1 MHFESSLLAGMF
13 PDLSFGPAENAAL
26 LRSLGKHRQAMS
38 DFMKED
44 IADKSVFILFDGHRL
59 ISSSETME
67 FAELGYDSKRR
78 FMPQINLMYVFSLDD
93 TVGTPVYYKQL
104 IGSTPDVSAF
114 SDVLKE
120 SGIANSTCTIV
131 ADKSFAS
138 DADFELLDERNLQY
152 IILIRRGNAVIK
164 TMLPVQRTSFEDIF
178 SYNGRAIQAH
188 KIAKDE
194 SDSGTQN
201 CQG

>member
-1 MHFESSLLAGMF
+1 MESDLCNSAVAYEWEPTFKRLPMHFESSLLAGMF

-78 FMPQINLMYVFSLDD
+78 FMPQINLMYVFSLEH
-93 TVGTPVYYKQL
+93 
-104 IGSTPDVSAF
+104 SR
-114 SDVLKE
+114 
-120 SGIANSTCTIV
+120 
-131 ADKSFAS
+131 
-138 DADFELLDERNLQY
+138 LLQ
-152 IILIRRGNAVIK
+152 
-164 TMLPVQRTSFEDIF
+164 
-178 SYNGRAIQAH
+178 AIHRKHA
-188 KIAKDE
+188 
-194 SDSGTQN
+194 
-201 CQG
+201 